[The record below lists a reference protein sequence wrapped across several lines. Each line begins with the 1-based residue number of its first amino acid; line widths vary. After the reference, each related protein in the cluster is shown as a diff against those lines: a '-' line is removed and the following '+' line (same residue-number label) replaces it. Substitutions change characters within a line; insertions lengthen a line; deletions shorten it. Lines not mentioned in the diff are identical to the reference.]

1 MKKRVLSCIVCICM
15 MLCCLNAVVFA
26 KNSESIVIL
35 YENDVHCA
43 VEGYSKLAAM
53 KNELK
58 SEYDYVCVVSS
69 GDFVQGGTLGAVS
82 KGEYI
87 VGLMNLV
94 GYDAIAL
101 GNHEFDYTISRL
113 SELFELSETKYISS
127 NFAKIGEKKTYFE
140 PYTIVSYGD
149 VDIAYIGIITPETI
163 TSARPSQFKNESGEI
178 IYTFNES
185 RLHEV
190 VQENIDEATKAGAD
204 YVIALSHVGYDESGK
219 LNDITDII
227 ENTDGLDVV
236 LDAHSH
242 SVIEEKIIKDKS
254 GDDVL
259 LTSTGTGFEH
269 IGKLTITNG
278 EFNTE
283 LIKTETYTKTDADVD
298 AYIAEINESYA
309 ELGNRKIGESKVE
322 LITHNEEGVR
332 LVRTAETNLGN
343 LCSDALF
350 SVTNA
355 DVSYVNG
362 GGLRAPIKSGD
373 MTFNDIYSVFPFNNR
388 IVTAE
393 ITGQVLLDMLEMSMI
408 SYPQEDGAFPHMSGI
423 TFSVNK
429 SIPSSIKVDENGFF
443 TKVDGDY
450 RVYDVKVLDKESG
463 NYKALDLDRKY
474 ILAAADYYILNFG
487 SGMSMFKDAKV
498 VESEGMLDVEVLE
511 RYITDNLNGIVGE
524 EYKDIDRR
532 ITFTDGKT
540 KNSSDA
546 FSALVDDSEYAEAA
560 KFVTQSGIMS
570 GVSET
575 EFAPELAATRAM
587 AVTVLWRL
595 EGCPVV
601 NYAINFKDVEKENW
615 YTEAVRWAAS
625 EGIVNGYS
633 SDIFAPHDRITR
645 EQLAVVMWRYAK
657 SENIDVSIGENT
669 NILSYEDV
677 FTVSDYAVPAFQWTC
692 GSGIMSGNTISTLA
706 PNESV
711 SRIYFASVL
720 HRYSQNIKN

>member
-1 MKKRVLSCIVCICM
+1 MKKRLLSCIVCICM
-15 MLCCLNAVVFA
+15 VLCSLNAVVFA
-26 KNSESIVIL
+26 KDSETIVIL

-58 SEYDYVCVVSS
+58 SEYEYVGVVSS

-87 VGLMNLV
+87 VELMNLV
-94 GYDAIAL
+94 GYDAIAP

-113 SELFELSETKYISS
+113 TELYELSETKYISC
-127 NFAKIGEKKTYFE
+127 NFAKIGEEKTYFE

-163 TSARPSQFKNESGEI
+163 TSARPSQFRNENGEI

-185 RLHEV
+185 RLYEL
-190 VQENIDEATKAGAD
+190 VQESIDEATEDGAD
-204 YVIALSHVGYDESGK
+204 YVIALSHIGYDESGE
-219 LNDITDII
+219 LNNVTDVI

-242 SVIEEKIIKDKS
+242 SVIEEKIVKDKS

-259 LTSTGTGFEH
+259 LSSTGTGFEN
-269 IGKLTITNG
+269 IGKLTIANG
-278 EFNTE
+278 EFDTE
-283 LIKTETYTKTDADVD
+283 LVKTETYTKTDADVD

-322 LITHNEEGVR
+322 LITHNEEGAR

-350 SVTNA
+350 FVTNA

-463 NYKALDLDRKY
+463 NYKALELDKKY

-511 RYITDNLNGIVGE
+511 RYITDNLNGVIGE
-524 EYKDIDRR
+524 EYKDVVNR
-532 ITFTDGKT
+532 ITFTDGYENADNEDKAVT
-540 KNSSDA
+540 RAEAIVALWNMEGSPIVNFAMKFDDV
-546 FSALVDDSEYAEAA
+546 SAEMPYAEA
-560 KFVTQSGIMS
+560 I
-570 GVSET
+570 
-575 EFAPELAATRAM
+575 
-587 AVTVLWRL
+587 
-595 EGCPVV
+595 
-601 NYAINFKDVEKENW
+601 
-615 YTEAVRWAAS
+615 RWAAAVK
-625 EGIVNGYS
+625 IVNGCSES
-633 SDIFAPHDRITR
+633 SFAPDDVLTR
-645 EQLAVVMWRYAK
+645 EQLAAILWRYAK

-677 FTVSDYAVPAFQWTC
+677 FTVSDYAIPAFQWTC

-706 PNESV
+706 PGEQVN
-711 SRIYFASVL
+711 RIFFASVL
-720 HRYSQNIKN
+720 HKYAQYVEQK

>member
-1 MKKRVLSCIVCICM
+1 MKKRLLSCIVCIFIV
-15 MLCCLNAVVFA
+15 LCSLNAVVFA
-26 KNSESIVIL
+26 KDSETIVIL

-58 SEYDYVCVVSS
+58 SEYEYVGVVSS

-87 VGLMNLV
+87 VELMNLV
-94 GYDAIAL
+94 GYDAIAP

-113 SELFELSETKYISS
+113 TELYELSETKYISC
-127 NFAKIGEKKTYFE
+127 NFAKIGEEKTYFE

-149 VDIAYIGIITPETI
+149 VDVAYIGIITPETI
-163 TSARPSQFKNESGEI
+163 TSARPSQFRNENGEI

-185 RLHEV
+185 RLYEL
-190 VQENIDEATKAGAD
+190 VQESIDEATEDGAD
-204 YVIALSHVGYDESGK
+204 YVIALSHIGYDESGE
-219 LNDITDII
+219 LNDVTDVI

-242 SVIEEKIIKDKS
+242 SVIEEKIVKDKS

-259 LTSTGTGFEH
+259 LSSTGTGFEN
-269 IGKLTITNG
+269 IGKLTIANG
-278 EFNTE
+278 EFDTE
-283 LIKTETYTKTDADVD
+283 LVKTETYTKTDADVD

-332 LVRTAETNLGN
+332 FVRTAETNLGN

-350 SVTNA
+350 FVTNA

-463 NYKALDLDRKY
+463 NYKALELDKKY

-511 RYITDNLNGIVGE
+511 RYITDNLNGVIGE
-524 EYKDIDRR
+524 EYKDVVNR
-532 ITFTDGKT
+532 ITFTDGYENADNEDKAVT
-540 KNSSDA
+540 RAEAIVALWNMEGSPASDFA
-546 FSALVDDSEYAEAA
+546 MKFDDVSAETPYAEA
-560 KFVTQSGIMS
+560 I
-570 GVSET
+570 
-575 EFAPELAATRAM
+575 
-587 AVTVLWRL
+587 
-595 EGCPVV
+595 
-601 NYAINFKDVEKENW
+601 
-615 YTEAVRWAAS
+615 RWAAAVK
-625 EGIVNGYS
+625 IVNGCSES
-633 SDIFAPHDRITR
+633 SFAPGDALTR
-645 EQLAVVMWRYAK
+645 EQLAAILWRYAK

-677 FTVSDYAVPAFQWTC
+677 FTVSDYAIPAFQWTC
-692 GSGIMSGNTISTLA
+692 GSGIMSGNTASTLA
-706 PNESV
+706 PKNAVNESQLEEAL
-711 SRIYFASVL
+711 F
-720 HRYSQNIKN
+720 RYSENVKS

>member
-1 MKKRVLSCIVCICM
+1 MKKRLLSCIVCICM
-15 MLCCLNAVVFA
+15 VLCSLNAATFA
-26 KNSESIVIL
+26 KDSETIVIL

-58 SEYDYVCVVSS
+58 SEYEYVGVVSS

-87 VGLMNLV
+87 VELMNLV
-94 GYDAIAL
+94 GYDAIAP

-113 SELFELSETKYISS
+113 TELYELSETKYISC
-127 NFAKIGEKKTYFE
+127 NFAKIGEEKTYFE

-163 TSARPSQFKNESGEI
+163 TSARPSQFRNENGEI

-185 RLHEV
+185 RLYEL
-190 VQENIDEATKAGAD
+190 VQESIDEATEDGAD
-204 YVIALSHVGYDESGK
+204 YVIALSHIGYDESGE
-219 LNDITDII
+219 LNDVTDVI

-242 SVIEEKIIKDKS
+242 SVIEEKIVKDKS

-259 LTSTGTGFEH
+259 LSSTGTGFEN
-269 IGKLTITNG
+269 IGKLTIANG
-278 EFNTE
+278 EFDTE
-283 LIKTETYTKTDADVD
+283 LVKTETYTKTDADVD

-350 SVTNA
+350 FVTNA

-463 NYKALDLDRKY
+463 NYKALELDKKY

-511 RYITDNLNGIVGE
+511 RYITDNLNGVIGE
-524 EYKDIDRR
+524 EYKDVVNR
-532 ITFTDGKT
+532 ITFTDGYENADNEDKAVT
-540 KNSSDA
+540 RAEAIVALWNMEGSPASDFA
-546 FSALVDDSEYAEAA
+546 MKFDDVSAETPYAEA
-560 KFVTQSGIMS
+560 I
-570 GVSET
+570 
-575 EFAPELAATRAM
+575 
-587 AVTVLWRL
+587 
-595 EGCPVV
+595 
-601 NYAINFKDVEKENW
+601 
-615 YTEAVRWAAS
+615 RWAAAVK
-625 EGIVNGYS
+625 IVNGCSES
-633 SDIFAPHDRITR
+633 SFAPGDALTR
-645 EQLAVVMWRYAK
+645 EQLAAILWRYAK

-677 FTVSDYAVPAFQWTC
+677 FTVSDYAIPAFQWTC
-692 GSGIMSGNTISTLA
+692 GSGVLSGNTASTLA
-706 PNESV
+706 PKNAVNESQLEEAL
-711 SRIYFASVL
+711 F
-720 HRYSQNIKN
+720 RYSENVKS

>member
-1 MKKRVLSCIVCICM
+1 MKKRLLSCIVCICM
-15 MLCCLNAVVFA
+15 VLCSLNAATFA
-26 KNSESIVIL
+26 KDSETIVIL

-58 SEYDYVCVVSS
+58 SEYEYVGVVSS

-87 VGLMNLV
+87 VELMNLV
-94 GYDAIAL
+94 GYDAIAP

-113 SELFELSETKYISS
+113 TELYELSETKYISC
-127 NFAKIGEKKTYFE
+127 NFAKIGEGKTYFE

-163 TSARPSQFKNESGEI
+163 TSARPSQFRNENGEI

-185 RLHEV
+185 RLYEV
-190 VQENIDEATKAGAD
+190 VQESIDEATEDGAD
-204 YVIALSHVGYDESGK
+204 YVIALSHIGYDESGE
-219 LNDITDII
+219 LNDVTDVI

-242 SVIEEKIIKDKS
+242 SVIEEKIVKDKS

-259 LTSTGTGFEH
+259 LSSTGTGFEN
-269 IGKLTITNG
+269 IGKLTIANG
-278 EFNTE
+278 EFDTE
-283 LIKTETYTKTDADVD
+283 LVKTETYTKTDADVD

-350 SVTNA
+350 FVTNA

-463 NYKALDLDRKY
+463 NYKALELDKKY

-511 RYITDNLNGIVGE
+511 RYITDNLNGVIGE
-524 EYKDIDRR
+524 EYKDVVNR
-532 ITFTDGKT
+532 ITFTDGYENADNEDKAVT
-540 KNSSDA
+540 RAEAIVALWNMEGSPASDFA
-546 FSALVDDSEYAEAA
+546 MKFDDVSAETPYAEA
-560 KFVTQSGIMS
+560 I
-570 GVSET
+570 
-575 EFAPELAATRAM
+575 
-587 AVTVLWRL
+587 
-595 EGCPVV
+595 
-601 NYAINFKDVEKENW
+601 
-615 YTEAVRWAAS
+615 RWAAAVK
-625 EGIVNGYS
+625 IVNGCSES
-633 SDIFAPHDRITR
+633 SFAPGDALTR
-645 EQLAVVMWRYAK
+645 EQLAAILWRYAK

-677 FTVSDYAVPAFQWTC
+677 FTVSDYAIPAFQWTC

-706 PNESV
+706 PGEQVN
-711 SRIYFASVL
+711 RIFFASVL
-720 HRYSQNIKN
+720 HKYAQYVEQK

>member
-1 MKKRVLSCIVCICM
+1 MKKRLLSCIVCICM
-15 MLCCLNAVVFA
+15 VLCSLNAATFA
-26 KNSESIVIL
+26 KDSETIVIL

-58 SEYDYVCVVSS
+58 SEYEYVGVVSS

-87 VGLMNLV
+87 VELMNLV
-94 GYDAIAL
+94 GYDAIAP

-113 SELFELSETKYISS
+113 TELYELSETKYISC
-127 NFAKIGEKKTYFE
+127 NFAKIGEEKTYFE

-163 TSARPSQFKNESGEI
+163 TSARPSQFRNENGEI

-185 RLHEV
+185 RLYEF
-190 VQENIDEATKAGAD
+190 VQESIDEATENGAD
-204 YVIALSHVGYDESGK
+204 YVIALSHIGYDESGE
-219 LNDITDII
+219 LNDVTDVI

-242 SVIEEKIIKDKS
+242 SVIEEKIVKDKS

-259 LTSTGTGFEH
+259 LSSTGTGFEN
-269 IGKLTITNG
+269 IGKLTIANG
-278 EFNTE
+278 EFDTE
-283 LIKTETYTKTDADVD
+283 LVKTETYTKTDADVD

-322 LITHNEEGVR
+322 LITHNEEGTR

-350 SVTNA
+350 FVTNA

-463 NYKALDLDRKY
+463 IYKALELDRKY

-511 RYITDNLNGIVGE
+511 RYITDNLNGVIGE
-524 EYKDIDRR
+524 EYKDVVNR
-532 ITFTDGKT
+532 ITFTDGYENADNEDKAVT
-540 KNSSDA
+540 RAEAIVALWNMEGSPASDFA
-546 FSALVDDSEYAEAA
+546 MKFDDVSAETPYAEA
-560 KFVTQSGIMS
+560 I
-570 GVSET
+570 
-575 EFAPELAATRAM
+575 
-587 AVTVLWRL
+587 
-595 EGCPVV
+595 C
-601 NYAINFKDVEKENW
+601 
-615 YTEAVRWAAS
+615 WAAAVK
-625 EGIVNGYS
+625 IVNGCSES
-633 SDIFAPHDRITR
+633 SFAPDDVLTR
-645 EQLAVVMWRYAK
+645 EQLAAILWRYAK

-677 FTVSDYAVPAFQWTC
+677 FTVSDYAIPAFQWTC

-706 PNESV
+706 PGEQVN
-711 SRIYFASVL
+711 RIFFASVL
-720 HRYSQNIKN
+720 HKYAQYVEQK

>member
-1 MKKRVLSCIVCICM
+1 MKKRLLSCIVCICM
-15 MLCCLNAVVFA
+15 VLCSLNAATFA
-26 KNSESIVIL
+26 KDSETIVIL

-58 SEYDYVCVVSS
+58 SEYEYVGVVSS

-87 VGLMNLV
+87 VELMNLV
-94 GYDAIAL
+94 GYDAIAP

-113 SELFELSETKYISS
+113 TELYELSETKYISC
-127 NFAKIGEKKTYFE
+127 NFAKIGEEKTYFE

-163 TSARPSQFKNESGEI
+163 TSARPSQFRNENGEI

-185 RLHEV
+185 RLYEL
-190 VQENIDEATKAGAD
+190 VQESIDEATEDGAD
-204 YVIALSHVGYDESGK
+204 YVIALSHIGYDESGE
-219 LNDITDII
+219 LNDVTDVI

-242 SVIEEKIIKDKS
+242 SVIEEKIVKDKS

-259 LTSTGTGFEH
+259 LSSTGTGFEN
-269 IGKLTITNG
+269 IGKLTIANG
-278 EFNTE
+278 EFDTE
-283 LIKTETYTKTDADVD
+283 LVKTETYTKTDADVD

-350 SVTNA
+350 FVTNA

-393 ITGQVLLDMLEMSMI
+393 ITGQVLLDMLEMSVI

-463 NYKALDLDRKY
+463 NYKALELDRKY

-511 RYITDNLNGIVGE
+511 RYITDNLNGVIGE
-524 EYKDIDRR
+524 EYKDVVNR
-532 ITFTDGKT
+532 ITFTDGYENADNEDKAVT
-540 KNSSDA
+540 RAEAIVALWNMEGSPASDFA
-546 FSALVDDSEYAEAA
+546 MKFDDVSAETPYAEA
-560 KFVTQSGIMS
+560 I
-570 GVSET
+570 
-575 EFAPELAATRAM
+575 
-587 AVTVLWRL
+587 
-595 EGCPVV
+595 
-601 NYAINFKDVEKENW
+601 
-615 YTEAVRWAAS
+615 RWAAAVK
-625 EGIVNGYS
+625 IVNGCSES
-633 SDIFAPHDRITR
+633 SFAPDDVLTR
-645 EQLAVVMWRYAK
+645 EQLAAILWRYAK

-677 FTVSDYAVPAFQWTC
+677 FTVSDYAIPAFQWTC
-692 GSGIMSGNTISTLA
+692 GSGVLSGNTASTLA
-706 PNESV
+706 PKNAVNESQLEE
-711 SRIYFASVL
+711 VL
-720 HRYSQNIKN
+720 FRYSENVKS

>member
-1 MKKRVLSCIVCICM
+1 MKKRLLSCIVCICM
-15 MLCCLNAVVFA
+15 VLCSLNAATFA
-26 KNSESIVIL
+26 KDSETIVIL

-58 SEYDYVCVVSS
+58 SEYEYVGVVSS

-87 VGLMNLV
+87 VELMNLV
-94 GYDAIAL
+94 GYDAIAP

-113 SELFELSETKYISS
+113 TELYELSETKYISC
-127 NFAKIGEKKTYFE
+127 NFAKIGEEKTYFE

-163 TSARPSQFKNESGEI
+163 TSARPSQFRNENGEI

-185 RLHEV
+185 RLYEL
-190 VQENIDEATKAGAD
+190 VQESIDEATEDGAD
-204 YVIALSHVGYDESGK
+204 YVIALSHIGYDESGE
-219 LNDITDII
+219 LNDVTDVI

-242 SVIEEKIIKDKS
+242 SVIEEKIVKDKS

-259 LTSTGTGFEH
+259 LSSTGTGFEN
-269 IGKLTITNG
+269 IGKLTIANG
-278 EFNTE
+278 EFDTE
-283 LIKTETYTKTDADVD
+283 LVKTETYTKTDADVD

-322 LITHNEEGVR
+322 LITHNEEGTR

-350 SVTNA
+350 FVTNA

-463 NYKALDLDRKY
+463 NYKALELDKKY

-511 RYITDNLNGIVGE
+511 RYITDNLNGVIGE
-524 EYKDIDRR
+524 EYKDVVNR
-532 ITFTDGKT
+532 ITFTDGYENADNEDKAVT
-540 KNSSDA
+540 RAEAIVALWNMEGSPASDFA
-546 FSALVDDSEYAEAA
+546 MKFDDVSAETPYAEA
-560 KFVTQSGIMS
+560 I
-570 GVSET
+570 
-575 EFAPELAATRAM
+575 
-587 AVTVLWRL
+587 
-595 EGCPVV
+595 
-601 NYAINFKDVEKENW
+601 
-615 YTEAVRWAAS
+615 RWAAAVK
-625 EGIVNGYS
+625 IVNGCSES
-633 SDIFAPHDRITR
+633 SFAPDDVLTR
-645 EQLAVVMWRYAK
+645 EQLAAILWRYAK

-677 FTVSDYAVPAFQWTC
+677 FTVSDYAIPAFQWTC

-706 PNESV
+706 PKNAVNESQLEEAL
-711 SRIYFASVL
+711 F
-720 HRYSQNIKN
+720 RYSENVKS

>member
-1 MKKRVLSCIVCICM
+1 MKKRLLSCIVCICM
-15 MLCCLNAVVFA
+15 VLCSLNAVVFA
-26 KNSESIVIL
+26 KDSETIVIL

-58 SEYDYVCVVSS
+58 SEYEYVGVVSS

-87 VGLMNLV
+87 VELMNLV
-94 GYDAIAL
+94 GYDAIAP

-113 SELFELSETKYISS
+113 TELYELSETKYISC
-127 NFAKIGEKKTYFE
+127 NFAKIGEEKTYFE

-163 TSARPSQFKNESGEI
+163 TSARPSQFRNENGEI

-185 RLHEV
+185 RLYEL
-190 VQENIDEATKAGAD
+190 VQESIDEATEDGAD
-204 YVIALSHVGYDESGK
+204 YVIALSHIGYDESGE
-219 LNDITDII
+219 LNDVTDVI

-242 SVIEEKIIKDKS
+242 SVIEEKIVKDKS

-259 LTSTGTGFEH
+259 LSSTGTGFEN
-269 IGKLTITNG
+269 IGKLTIANG
-278 EFNTE
+278 EFDTE
-283 LIKTETYTKTDADVD
+283 LVKTETYTKTDADVD

-350 SVTNA
+350 FVTNA

-463 NYKALDLDRKY
+463 NYKALELDKKY

-511 RYITDNLNGIVGE
+511 RYITDNLNGVIGE
-524 EYKDIDRR
+524 EYKDVVNR
-532 ITFTDGKT
+532 ITFTDGYENADNEDKAVT
-540 KNSSDA
+540 RAEAIVALWNMEGSPASDFA
-546 FSALVDDSEYAEAA
+546 MKFDDVSAETPYAEA
-560 KFVTQSGIMS
+560 I
-570 GVSET
+570 
-575 EFAPELAATRAM
+575 
-587 AVTVLWRL
+587 
-595 EGCPVV
+595 
-601 NYAINFKDVEKENW
+601 
-615 YTEAVRWAAS
+615 RWAAAVK
-625 EGIVNGYS
+625 IVNGCSES
-633 SDIFAPHDRITR
+633 SFAPDDVLTR
-645 EQLAVVMWRYAK
+645 EQLAAILWRYAK

-677 FTVSDYAVPAFQWTC
+677 FTVSDYAIPALEWTC

-706 PNESV
+706 PGEQVN
-711 SRIYFASVL
+711 RIFFASVL
-720 HRYSQNIKN
+720 HKYAQYVEQK

>member
-1 MKKRVLSCIVCICM
+1 MKKRLLSCIVCICM
-15 MLCCLNAVVFA
+15 VLCSLNAATFA
-26 KNSESIVIL
+26 KDSETIVIL

-58 SEYDYVCVVSS
+58 SEYEYVGVVSS

-87 VGLMNLV
+87 VELMNLV
-94 GYDAIAL
+94 GYDAIAP

-113 SELFELSETKYISS
+113 TELYELSETKYISC
-127 NFAKIGEKKTYFE
+127 NFAKIGEEKTYFE

-163 TSARPSQFKNESGEI
+163 TSARPSQFRNENGEI

-185 RLHEV
+185 RLYEL
-190 VQENIDEATKAGAD
+190 VQESIDEATEDGAD
-204 YVIALSHVGYDESGK
+204 YVIALSHIGYDESGE
-219 LNDITDII
+219 LNDVTDVI

-242 SVIEEKIIKDKS
+242 SVIEEKIVKDKS

-259 LTSTGTGFEH
+259 LSSTGTGFEN
-269 IGKLTITNG
+269 IGKLTIANG
-278 EFNTE
+278 EFDTE
-283 LIKTETYTKTDADVD
+283 LVKTETYTKTDADVD

-350 SVTNA
+350 FVTNA

-463 NYKALDLDRKY
+463 NYKALELDKKY

-511 RYITDNLNGIVGE
+511 RYITDNLNGVIGE
-524 EYKDIDRR
+524 EYKNVVNR
-532 ITFTDGKT
+532 ITFTDGYENADNEDKAVT
-540 KNSSDA
+540 RAEAIVALWNMEGSPIVNFAMKFDDV
-546 FSALVDDSEYAEAA
+546 SAETPYAEA
-560 KFVTQSGIMS
+560 I
-570 GVSET
+570 
-575 EFAPELAATRAM
+575 
-587 AVTVLWRL
+587 
-595 EGCPVV
+595 
-601 NYAINFKDVEKENW
+601 
-615 YTEAVRWAAS
+615 RWAAAVK
-625 EGIVNGYS
+625 IVNGCSES
-633 SDIFAPHDRITR
+633 SFAPDDVLTR
-645 EQLAVVMWRYAK
+645 EQLAAILWRYAK

-677 FTVSDYAVPAFQWTC
+677 FTVSDYAIPAFQWTC

-706 PNESV
+706 PKNAVNESQLEEAL
-711 SRIYFASVL
+711 F
-720 HRYSQNIKN
+720 RYSENVKS

>member
-1 MKKRVLSCIVCICM
+1 MKKRLLSCIVCICM
-15 MLCCLNAVVFA
+15 VLCSLNAATFA
-26 KNSESIVIL
+26 KDSETIVIL

-58 SEYDYVCVVSS
+58 SEYEYVGVVSS

-87 VGLMNLV
+87 VELMNLV
-94 GYDAIAL
+94 GYDAIAP

-113 SELFELSETKYISS
+113 TELYELSETKYISC
-127 NFAKIGEKKTYFE
+127 NFAKIGEEKTYFE

-163 TSARPSQFKNESGEI
+163 TSARPSQFRNENGEI

-185 RLHEV
+185 RLYEL
-190 VQENIDEATKAGAD
+190 VQESIDEATEDGAD
-204 YVIALSHVGYDESGK
+204 YVIALSHIGYDESGE
-219 LNDITDII
+219 LNDVTDVI

-242 SVIEEKIIKDKS
+242 SVIEEKIVKDKS

-259 LTSTGTGFEH
+259 LSSTGTGFEN
-269 IGKLTITNG
+269 IGKLTIANG
-278 EFNTE
+278 EFDTE
-283 LIKTETYTKTDADVD
+283 LVKTETYTKTDADVD

-322 LITHNEEGVR
+322 LITHNEEGTR

-350 SVTNA
+350 FVTNA

-463 NYKALDLDRKY
+463 NYKALELDKKY

-511 RYITDNLNGIVGE
+511 RYITDNLNGVIGE
-524 EYKDIDRR
+524 EYKDVVNR
-532 ITFTDGKT
+532 ITFTDGYENADNEDKAVT
-540 KNSSDA
+540 RAEAIVALWNMEGSPASDFA
-546 FSALVDDSEYAEAA
+546 MKFDDVSAEMPYAEA
-560 KFVTQSGIMS
+560 I
-570 GVSET
+570 
-575 EFAPELAATRAM
+575 
-587 AVTVLWRL
+587 
-595 EGCPVV
+595 
-601 NYAINFKDVEKENW
+601 
-615 YTEAVRWAAS
+615 RWAAAVK
-625 EGIVNGYS
+625 IVNGCSES
-633 SDIFAPHDRITR
+633 SFAPGDALTR
-645 EQLAVVMWRYAK
+645 EQLAAILWRYAK

-677 FTVSDYAVPAFQWTC
+677 FTVSDYAIPAFQWTC

-706 PNESV
+706 PKNAVNESQLEEAL
-711 SRIYFASVL
+711 F
-720 HRYSQNIKN
+720 RYSENVKS

>member
-1 MKKRVLSCIVCICM
+1 MKKRLLSCIVCMCM
-15 MLCCLNAVVFA
+15 VLCSLNAFVFA
-26 KNSESIVIL
+26 KDSETIVIL

-58 SEYDYVCVVSS
+58 SEYEYVGVVSS

-87 VGLMNLV
+87 VELMNLV
-94 GYDAIAL
+94 GYDAIAP

-113 SELFELSETKYISS
+113 TELYELSETKYISC
-127 NFAKIGEKKTYFE
+127 NFAKIGEEKTYFE

-163 TSARPSQFKNESGEI
+163 TSARPSQFRNENGEI

-185 RLHEV
+185 RLYEL
-190 VQENIDEATKAGAD
+190 VQESIDEATEDGAD
-204 YVIALSHVGYDESGK
+204 YVIALSHIGYDESGE
-219 LNDITDII
+219 LNDVTDVI

-242 SVIEEKIIKDKS
+242 SVIEEKIVKDKS

-259 LTSTGTGFEH
+259 LSSTGTGFEN
-269 IGKLTITNG
+269 IGKLTIANG
-278 EFNTE
+278 EFDTE
-283 LIKTETYTKTDADVD
+283 LVKTETYTKTDADVD

-322 LITHNEEGVR
+322 FITHNEEGVR

-350 SVTNA
+350 FITNA

-393 ITGQVLLDMLEMSMI
+393 ITGQVLLDMLEMSVI

-463 NYKALDLDRKY
+463 NYKALELDKKY

-511 RYITDNLNGIVGE
+511 RYITDNLNGVIGE
-524 EYKDIDRR
+524 EYKDVVNR
-532 ITFTDGKT
+532 ITFTDGYENADNEDKAVT
-540 KNSSDA
+540 RAEAIVALWNMEGSPASDFA
-546 FSALVDDSEYAEAA
+546 MKFDDVSAETPYAEA
-560 KFVTQSGIMS
+560 I
-570 GVSET
+570 
-575 EFAPELAATRAM
+575 
-587 AVTVLWRL
+587 
-595 EGCPVV
+595 
-601 NYAINFKDVEKENW
+601 
-615 YTEAVRWAAS
+615 RWAAAVK
-625 EGIVNGYS
+625 IVNGCSES
-633 SDIFAPHDRITR
+633 SFAPDDVLTR
-645 EQLAVVMWRYAK
+645 EQLAAILWRYAK

-677 FTVSDYAVPAFQWTC
+677 FSVSDYAIPAFQWTC
-692 GSGIMSGNTISTLA
+692 GSGVLSGNTASTLA
-706 PNESV
+706 PGEQVN
-711 SRIYFASVL
+711 RIFFVSVL
-720 HRYSQNIKN
+720 HKYAQYVEQK

>member
-1 MKKRVLSCIVCICM
+1 MKKRLLSCIVCICM
-15 MLCCLNAVVFA
+15 VLCSLNAATFA
-26 KNSESIVIL
+26 KDSETIVIL

-58 SEYDYVCVVSS
+58 SEYEYVGVVSS

-87 VGLMNLV
+87 VELMNLV
-94 GYDAIAL
+94 GYDAIAP

-113 SELFELSETKYISS
+113 TELYELSETKYISC
-127 NFAKIGEKKTYFE
+127 NFAKIGEEKTYFE

-163 TSARPSQFKNESGEI
+163 TSARPSQFRNENGEI

-185 RLHEV
+185 RLYEL
-190 VQENIDEATKAGAD
+190 VQESIDEATEDGAD
-204 YVIALSHVGYDESGK
+204 YVIALSHIGYDESGE
-219 LNDITDII
+219 LNDVTDII

-242 SVIEEKIIKDKS
+242 SVIEEKIVKDKS

-259 LTSTGTGFEH
+259 LSSTGTGFEN
-269 IGKLTITNG
+269 IGKLTIANG
-278 EFNTE
+278 EFDTE
-283 LIKTETYTKTDADVD
+283 LVKTETYTKTDADVD

-350 SVTNA
+350 FVTNA

-463 NYKALDLDRKY
+463 NYKALELDKKY

-511 RYITDNLNGIVGE
+511 RYITDNLNGVIGE
-524 EYKDIDRR
+524 EYKDVVNR
-532 ITFTDGKT
+532 ITFTDGYENADNEDKAVT
-540 KNSSDA
+540 RAEAIVALWNMEGSPASDFA
-546 FSALVDDSEYAEAA
+546 MKFDDVSAETPYAEA
-560 KFVTQSGIMS
+560 I
-570 GVSET
+570 
-575 EFAPELAATRAM
+575 
-587 AVTVLWRL
+587 
-595 EGCPVV
+595 
-601 NYAINFKDVEKENW
+601 
-615 YTEAVRWAAS
+615 RWAAAVK
-625 EGIVNGYS
+625 IVNGCSES
-633 SDIFAPHDRITR
+633 SFAPGDALTR
-645 EQLAVVMWRYAK
+645 EQLAAILWRYAK

-677 FTVSDYAVPAFQWTC
+677 FTVSDYAIPAFQWTC

-706 PNESV
+706 PKNAVNESQLEEAL
-711 SRIYFASVL
+711 F
-720 HRYSQNIKN
+720 RYSENVKS

>member
-1 MKKRVLSCIVCICM
+1 MKKRLLSCIVCICM
-15 MLCCLNAVVFA
+15 VLCSLNAATFA
-26 KNSESIVIL
+26 KDSETIVIL

-58 SEYDYVCVVSS
+58 SEYEYVGVVSS

-87 VGLMNLV
+87 VELMNLV
-94 GYDAIAL
+94 GYDAIAP

-113 SELFELSETKYISS
+113 TELYELSETKYISC
-127 NFAKIGEKKTYFE
+127 NFAKIGEEKTYFE

-163 TSARPSQFKNESGEI
+163 TSARPSQFRNENGEI

-185 RLHEV
+185 RLYEL
-190 VQENIDEATKAGAD
+190 VQESIDEATEDGAD
-204 YVIALSHVGYDESGK
+204 YVIALSHIGYDESGE
-219 LNDITDII
+219 LNDVTDVI

-242 SVIEEKIIKDKS
+242 SVIEEKIVKDKS

-259 LTSTGTGFEH
+259 LSSTGTGFEN
-269 IGKLTITNG
+269 IGKLTIANG
-278 EFNTE
+278 EFDTE
-283 LIKTETYTKTDADVD
+283 LVKTETYTKTDADVD

-322 LITHNEEGVR
+322 IITHNEEGAR

-350 SVTNA
+350 FVTNA

-463 NYKALDLDRKY
+463 NYKALELDKKY

-511 RYITDNLNGIVGE
+511 RYITDNLNGVIGE
-524 EYKDIDRR
+524 EYKDVVNR
-532 ITFTDGKT
+532 ITFTDGYENADNEDKAVT
-540 KNSSDA
+540 RAEAIVALWNMEGSPASDFA
-546 FSALVDDSEYAEAA
+546 MKFDDVSAETPYAEA
-560 KFVTQSGIMS
+560 I
-570 GVSET
+570 
-575 EFAPELAATRAM
+575 
-587 AVTVLWRL
+587 
-595 EGCPVV
+595 
-601 NYAINFKDVEKENW
+601 
-615 YTEAVRWAAS
+615 RWAAAVK
-625 EGIVNGYS
+625 IVNGCSES
-633 SDIFAPHDRITR
+633 SFAPDDVLTR
-645 EQLAVVMWRYAK
+645 EQLAAILWRYAK

-677 FTVSDYAVPAFQWTC
+677 FTVSDYAIPAFQWTC

-706 PNESV
+706 PGEQVN
-711 SRIYFASVL
+711 RIFFASVL
-720 HRYSQNIKN
+720 HKYAQYVEQK

>member
-1 MKKRVLSCIVCICM
+1 MKKRLLSCIVCICM
-15 MLCCLNAVVFA
+15 VLCSLNAATFA
-26 KNSESIVIL
+26 KDSETIVIL

-58 SEYDYVCVVSS
+58 SEYEYVGVVSS

-87 VGLMNLV
+87 VELMNLV
-94 GYDAIAL
+94 GYDAIAP

-113 SELFELSETKYISS
+113 TELYELSETKYISC
-127 NFAKIGEKKTYFE
+127 NFAKIGEEKTYFE

-163 TSARPSQFKNESGEI
+163 TSARPSQFRNENGEI

-185 RLHEV
+185 RLYEL
-190 VQENIDEATKAGAD
+190 VQESIDEATENGAD
-204 YVIALSHVGYDESGK
+204 YVIALSHIGYDESGE
-219 LNDITDII
+219 LNDVTDVI

-242 SVIEEKIIKDKS
+242 SVIEEKIVKDKS

-259 LTSTGTGFEH
+259 LSSTGTGFEN
-269 IGKLTITNG
+269 IGKLTIANG
-278 EFNTE
+278 EFDTE
-283 LIKTETYTKTDADVD
+283 LVKTETYTKTDADVD

-322 LITHNEEGVR
+322 LITHNEEGAR

-350 SVTNA
+350 FVTNA

-463 NYKALDLDRKY
+463 NYKALELDKKY

-511 RYITDNLNGIVGE
+511 RYITDNLNGVIGE
-524 EYKDIDRR
+524 EYKDVVNR
-532 ITFTDGKT
+532 ITFTDGYENADNEDKAVT
-540 KNSSDA
+540 RAEAIVALWNMEGSPASDFA
-546 FSALVDDSEYAEAA
+546 MKFDDVSAETPYAEA
-560 KFVTQSGIMS
+560 I
-570 GVSET
+570 
-575 EFAPELAATRAM
+575 
-587 AVTVLWRL
+587 
-595 EGCPVV
+595 
-601 NYAINFKDVEKENW
+601 
-615 YTEAVRWAAS
+615 RWAAAVK
-625 EGIVNGYS
+625 IVNGCSESIY
-633 SDIFAPHDRITR
+633 APDDVLTR
-645 EQLAVVMWRYAK
+645 EQLAAILWRYAK

-677 FTVSDYAVPAFQWTC
+677 FTVSDYAIPAFQWTC

-706 PNESV
+706 PGEQVN
-711 SRIYFASVL
+711 RIFFASVL
-720 HRYSQNIKN
+720 HKYAQYVEQK

>member
-1 MKKRVLSCIVCICM
+1 MKKRLLSCIVCICM
-15 MLCCLNAVVFA
+15 VLCSLNAATFA
-26 KNSESIVIL
+26 KDSETIVIL

-58 SEYDYVCVVSS
+58 FEYEYVGVVSS

-87 VGLMNLV
+87 VELMNLV
-94 GYDAIAL
+94 GYDAIAP

-113 SELFELSETKYISS
+113 TELYELSETKYISC
-127 NFAKIGEKKTYFE
+127 NFAKIGEEKTYFE
-140 PYTIVSYGD
+140 PYIIVSYGD

-163 TSARPSQFKNESGEI
+163 TSARPSQFRNENGEI

-185 RLHEV
+185 RLYEL
-190 VQENIDEATKAGAD
+190 VQESIDEATEDGAD
-204 YVIALSHVGYDESGK
+204 YVIALSHIGYDESGE
-219 LNDITDII
+219 LNDVTDVI

-242 SVIEEKIIKDKS
+242 SVIEEKIVKDKS

-259 LTSTGTGFEH
+259 LSSTGTGFEN
-269 IGKLTITNG
+269 IGKLTIANG
-278 EFNTE
+278 EFDTE
-283 LIKTETYTKTDADVD
+283 LVKTETYTKTDADVD

-350 SVTNA
+350 FVTNA

-408 SYPQEDGAFPHMSGI
+408 SYPQEDGAFPHISGI

-511 RYITDNLNGIVGE
+511 RYITDNLNGVIGE
-524 EYKDIDRR
+524 EYKDVVNR
-532 ITFTDGKT
+532 ITFTDGYENADNEDKAVT
-540 KNSSDA
+540 RAEAIVSLWNMEGSPASDFA
-546 FSALVDDSEYAEAA
+546 MKFDDVSAEAPYAEA
-560 KFVTQSGIMS
+560 I
-570 GVSET
+570 
-575 EFAPELAATRAM
+575 
-587 AVTVLWRL
+587 
-595 EGCPVV
+595 
-601 NYAINFKDVEKENW
+601 
-615 YTEAVRWAAS
+615 RWAAAVK
-625 EGIVNGYS
+625 IVNGCSES
-633 SDIFAPHDRITR
+633 SFAPDDVLTR
-645 EQLAVVMWRYAK
+645 EQLAAILWRYAK

-677 FTVSDYAVPAFQWTC
+677 FAVSDYAIPAFQWTC

>member
-1 MKKRVLSCIVCICM
+1 MKKRLLSCIVCICM
-15 MLCCLNAVVFA
+15 VLCSLNAVVFA
-26 KNSESIVIL
+26 KDSETIVIL

-58 SEYDYVCVVSS
+58 SEYEYVGVVSS

-87 VGLMNLV
+87 VELMNLV
-94 GYDAIAL
+94 GYDAIAP

-113 SELFELSETKYISS
+113 TELYELSETKYISC
-127 NFAKIGEKKTYFE
+127 NFAKIGEEKTYFE

-149 VDIAYIGIITPETI
+149 IDIAYIGIITPETI
-163 TSARPSQFKNESGEI
+163 TSARPSQFRNENGEI

-185 RLHEV
+185 RLYEL
-190 VQENIDEATKAGAD
+190 VQESIDEATEDGAD
-204 YVIALSHVGYDESGK
+204 YVIALSHIGYDESGE
-219 LNDITDII
+219 LNDVTDVI

-242 SVIEEKIIKDKS
+242 SVIEEKIVKDKS

-259 LTSTGTGFEH
+259 LSSTGTGFEN
-269 IGKLTITNG
+269 IGKLTIANG
-278 EFNTE
+278 EFDTE
-283 LIKTETYTKTDADVD
+283 LVKTETYTKTDADVD

-322 LITHNEEGVR
+322 LITHNEEGTR

-350 SVTNA
+350 FVTNA

-463 NYKALDLDRKY
+463 NYKALELDKKY

-511 RYITDNLNGIVGE
+511 RYITDNLNGVIGE
-524 EYKDIDRR
+524 EYKDVVNR
-532 ITFTDGKT
+532 ITFTDGYENADNEDKAVT
-540 KNSSDA
+540 RAEAIVALWNMEGSPASDFA
-546 FSALVDDSEYAEAA
+546 MKFDDVSAETPYAEA
-560 KFVTQSGIMS
+560 I
-570 GVSET
+570 
-575 EFAPELAATRAM
+575 
-587 AVTVLWRL
+587 
-595 EGCPVV
+595 
-601 NYAINFKDVEKENW
+601 
-615 YTEAVRWAAS
+615 RWAAAVK
-625 EGIVNGYS
+625 IVNGCSES
-633 SDIFAPHDRITR
+633 SFAPDDVLTR
-645 EQLAVVMWRYAK
+645 EQLAAILWRYAK

-677 FTVSDYAVPAFQWTC
+677 FTVSDYAIPAFQWTC

-706 PNESV
+706 PGEQVN
-711 SRIYFASVL
+711 RIFFASVL
-720 HRYSQNIKN
+720 HKYAQYVEQK

>member
-1 MKKRVLSCIVCICM
+1 MKKRLLSCIVCICM
-15 MLCCLNAVVFA
+15 VLCSLNAVVFA
-26 KNSESIVIL
+26 KDSETIVIL

-58 SEYDYVCVVSS
+58 SEYEYVGVVSS
-69 GDFVQGGTLGAVS
+69 GDFVQGGTIGAVS

-87 VGLMNLV
+87 VELMNLV
-94 GYDAIAL
+94 GYDAIAP

-113 SELFELSETKYISS
+113 TELYELSETKYISC
-127 NFAKIGEKKTYFE
+127 NFAKISEEKTYFE

-163 TSARPSQFKNESGEI
+163 TSARPSQFRNENGEI

-185 RLHEV
+185 RLYEL
-190 VQENIDEATKAGAD
+190 VQESIDEATEDGAD
-204 YVIALSHVGYDESGK
+204 YVIALSHIGYDESGE
-219 LNDITDII
+219 LNDVTDVI

-242 SVIEEKIIKDKS
+242 SVIEEKIVKDKS

-322 LITHNEEGVR
+322 LITHNEEGTR

-350 SVTNA
+350 FVTNA

-450 RVYDVKVLDKESG
+450 RVYDVKILDKESG
-463 NYKALDLDRKY
+463 NYKALELDKKY

-511 RYITDNLNGIVGE
+511 RYITDNLNGVIGE
-524 EYKDIDRR
+524 EYKDVVNR
-532 ITFTDGKT
+532 ITFTDGYENADNEDKAVT
-540 KNSSDA
+540 R
-546 FSALVDDSEYAEAA
+546 AEAIVA
-560 KFVTQSGIMS
+560 LWNMEGSPASDFAMKFDD
-570 GVSET
+570 VSAET
-575 EFAPELAATRAM
+575 PCAE
-587 AVTVLWRL
+587 
-595 EGCPVV
+595 
-601 NYAINFKDVEKENW
+601 AI
-615 YTEAVRWAAS
+615 RWAAAVK
-625 EGIVNGYS
+625 IVNGCSES
-633 SDIFAPHDRITR
+633 SFAPDDILTR
-645 EQLAVVMWRYAK
+645 EQLAAILWRYAK

-677 FTVSDYAVPAFQWTC
+677 FSVSDYAIPAFQWTC
-692 GSGIMSGNTISTLA
+692 GSGVLSGNTASTLA
-706 PNESV
+706 PKNAVNESQLEEAL
-711 SRIYFASVL
+711 F
-720 HRYSQNIKN
+720 RYSENVKS

>member
-1 MKKRVLSCIVCICM
+1 MKKRLLSCIVCICM
-15 MLCCLNAVVFA
+15 VLCSLNAVVFA
-26 KNSESIVIL
+26 KDSETIVIL

-58 SEYDYVCVVSS
+58 SEYEYVGVVSS

-87 VGLMNLV
+87 VELMNLV
-94 GYDAIAL
+94 GYDAIAP

-113 SELFELSETKYISS
+113 TELYELSETKYISC
-127 NFAKIGEKKTYFE
+127 NFAKIGEEKTYFE

-149 VDIAYIGIITPETI
+149 VDIAYIGIVTPETI
-163 TSARPSQFKNESGEI
+163 TLARPSQFRNENGEI

-185 RLHEV
+185 RLYEL
-190 VQENIDEATKAGAD
+190 VQESIDEATEDGAD
-204 YVIALSHVGYDESGK
+204 YVIALSHIGYDESGE
-219 LNDITDII
+219 LNDVTDVI

-242 SVIEEKIIKDKS
+242 SVIEEKIVKDKS

-259 LTSTGTGFEH
+259 LSSTGTGFEN
-269 IGKLTITNG
+269 IGKLTIANG
-278 EFNTE
+278 EFDTE
-283 LIKTETYTKTDADVD
+283 LVKTETYTKTDADVD

-350 SVTNA
+350 FVTNA

-463 NYKALDLDRKY
+463 NYKALELDKKY

-511 RYITDNLNGIVGE
+511 RYITDNLNGVIGE
-524 EYKDIDRR
+524 EYKDVVNR
-532 ITFTDGKT
+532 ITFTDGYENADNEDKAVT
-540 KNSSDA
+540 RAEAIVALWNMEGSPASDFA
-546 FSALVDDSEYAEAA
+546 MKFDDVSAETPYAEA
-560 KFVTQSGIMS
+560 I
-570 GVSET
+570 
-575 EFAPELAATRAM
+575 
-587 AVTVLWRL
+587 
-595 EGCPVV
+595 
-601 NYAINFKDVEKENW
+601 
-615 YTEAVRWAAS
+615 RWAAAVK
-625 EGIVNGYS
+625 IVNGCSES
-633 SDIFAPHDRITR
+633 SFAPDDVLTR
-645 EQLAVVMWRYAK
+645 EQLAAILWRYAK

-677 FTVSDYAVPAFQWTC
+677 FTVSDYAIPAFQWTC

-706 PNESV
+706 PGEQVN
-711 SRIYFASVL
+711 RIFFVSVL
-720 HRYSQNIKN
+720 HKYAQYVEQK

>member
-1 MKKRVLSCIVCICM
+1 MKKRLLSCIVCICM
-15 MLCCLNAVVFA
+15 VLCSLNAATFA
-26 KNSESIVIL
+26 KDSETIVIL

-58 SEYDYVCVVSS
+58 SEYEYVGVVSS

-87 VGLMNLV
+87 VELMNLV
-94 GYDAIAL
+94 GYDAIAP

-113 SELFELSETKYISS
+113 TELYELSETKYISC
-127 NFAKIGEKKTYFE
+127 NFAKIGEEKTYFE

-163 TSARPSQFKNESGEI
+163 TSARPSQFKNENGEI

-185 RLHEV
+185 RLYEL
-190 VQENIDEATKAGAD
+190 VQESIDEATEDGAD
-204 YVIALSHVGYDESGK
+204 YVIALSHIGYDESGE
-219 LNDITDII
+219 LNDVTDVI

-242 SVIEEKIIKDKS
+242 SVIEEKIVKDKS
-254 GDDVL
+254 GNDVL
-259 LTSTGTGFEH
+259 LSSTGTGFEN
-269 IGKLTITNG
+269 IGKLTIANG
-278 EFNTE
+278 EFDTE
-283 LIKTETYTKTDADVD
+283 LVKTETYTKTDADVD

-332 LVRTAETNLGN
+332 LVRTAQTNLGN

-350 SVTNA
+350 FVTNA

-443 TKVDGDY
+443 TKVDGEY

-463 NYKALDLDRKY
+463 NYKALELDKKY

-511 RYITDNLNGIVGE
+511 RYITDNLNGVIGE
-524 EYKDIDRR
+524 EYKDVVNR
-532 ITFTDGKT
+532 ITFTDGYENADNEDKAVT
-540 KNSSDA
+540 RAEAIVALWNMEGSPASDFA
-546 FSALVDDSEYAEAA
+546 MKFDDVSAETPYAEA
-560 KFVTQSGIMS
+560 I
-570 GVSET
+570 
-575 EFAPELAATRAM
+575 
-587 AVTVLWRL
+587 
-595 EGCPVV
+595 
-601 NYAINFKDVEKENW
+601 
-615 YTEAVRWAAS
+615 RWAAAVK
-625 EGIVNGYS
+625 IVNGCSES
-633 SDIFAPHDRITR
+633 SFAPDDVLTR
-645 EQLAVVMWRYAK
+645 EQLAAILWRYAK

-677 FTVSDYAVPAFQWTC
+677 FTVSDYAIPAFQWTC

-706 PNESV
+706 PGEQVN
-711 SRIYFASVL
+711 RIFFASVL
-720 HRYSQNIKN
+720 HKYAQYVEQK

>member
-1 MKKRVLSCIVCICM
+1 MKKRLLSCIVCICM
-15 MLCCLNAVVFA
+15 VLCSLNAVVFA
-26 KNSESIVIL
+26 KDSETIVIL

-58 SEYDYVCVVSS
+58 SEYEYVGVVSS

-87 VGLMNLV
+87 VELMNLV
-94 GYDAIAL
+94 GYDAIAP

-113 SELFELSETKYISS
+113 TELYELSETKYISC
-127 NFAKIGEKKTYFE
+127 NFAKIGEEKTYFE

-163 TSARPSQFKNESGEI
+163 TSARPSQFRNENGEI

-185 RLHEV
+185 RLYEL
-190 VQENIDEATKAGAD
+190 VQESIDEATEDGAD
-204 YVIALSHVGYDESGK
+204 YVIALSHIGYDESGE
-219 LNDITDII
+219 LNDVTDVI

-242 SVIEEKIIKDKS
+242 SVIEEKIVKDKS

-259 LTSTGTGFEH
+259 LSSTGTGFEN
-269 IGKLTITNG
+269 IGKLTIANG
-278 EFNTE
+278 EFDTE
-283 LIKTETYTKTDADVD
+283 LIKTETYTNTDADVD

-322 LITHNEEGVR
+322 LITHNEEGTR

-350 SVTNA
+350 FVTNA

-463 NYKALDLDRKY
+463 NYKALELDKKY

-511 RYITDNLNGIVGE
+511 RYITDNLNGVIGE
-524 EYKDIDRR
+524 EYKDVVNR
-532 ITFTDGKT
+532 ITFTDGYENADNEDKAVT
-540 KNSSDA
+540 RAEAIVALWNMEGSPASDFA
-546 FSALVDDSEYAEAA
+546 IKFDDVSAETPYAEA
-560 KFVTQSGIMS
+560 I
-570 GVSET
+570 
-575 EFAPELAATRAM
+575 
-587 AVTVLWRL
+587 
-595 EGCPVV
+595 
-601 NYAINFKDVEKENW
+601 
-615 YTEAVRWAAS
+615 RWAAAVK
-625 EGIVNGYS
+625 IVNGCSES
-633 SDIFAPHDRITR
+633 SFAPGDALTR
-645 EQLAVVMWRYAK
+645 EQLAAILWRYAK

-677 FTVSDYAVPAFQWTC
+677 FTVSDYAIPAFQWTC

-706 PNESV
+706 PGEQVN
-711 SRIYFASVL
+711 RIFFASVL
-720 HRYSQNIKN
+720 HKYAQYVEQK

>member
-1 MKKRVLSCIVCICM
+1 MKKRLLSCIVCICM
-15 MLCCLNAVVFA
+15 VLCSLNAVVFA
-26 KNSESIVIL
+26 KDSETIVIL

-58 SEYDYVCVVSS
+58 SEYEYVGVVSS

-87 VGLMNLV
+87 VELMNLV
-94 GYDAIAL
+94 GYDAIAP

-113 SELFELSETKYISS
+113 TELYELSETKYISC
-127 NFAKIGEKKTYFE
+127 NFAKIGEEETYFE

-163 TSARPSQFKNESGEI
+163 TSARPSQFRNENGEI

-185 RLHEV
+185 RLYEL
-190 VQENIDEATKAGAD
+190 VQESIDEATEDGAD
-204 YVIALSHVGYDESGK
+204 YVIALSHIGYDESGE
-219 LNDITDII
+219 LNDVTDVI

-242 SVIEEKIIKDKS
+242 SVIEEKIVKDKS

-259 LTSTGTGFEH
+259 LSSTGTGFEN
-269 IGKLTITNG
+269 IGKLTIANG
-278 EFNTE
+278 EFDTE
-283 LIKTETYTKTDADVD
+283 LVKTETYTKTDADVD

-322 LITHNEEGVR
+322 LITHNEEGTR

-350 SVTNA
+350 FVTNA

-463 NYKALDLDRKY
+463 NYKALELDKKY

-511 RYITDNLNGIVGE
+511 RYITDNLNGVIGE
-524 EYKDIDRR
+524 EYKDVVNR
-532 ITFTDGKT
+532 ITFTDGYENADNEDKAVT
-540 KNSSDA
+540 RAEAIVALWNMEGSPASDFA
-546 FSALVDDSEYAEAA
+546 MKFDDVSAETPYAEA
-560 KFVTQSGIMS
+560 I
-570 GVSET
+570 
-575 EFAPELAATRAM
+575 
-587 AVTVLWRL
+587 
-595 EGCPVV
+595 
-601 NYAINFKDVEKENW
+601 
-615 YTEAVRWAAS
+615 RWAAAVK
-625 EGIVNGYS
+625 IVNGCSES
-633 SDIFAPHDRITR
+633 SFAPDDVLTR
-645 EQLAVVMWRYAK
+645 EQLAAILWRYAK

-677 FTVSDYAVPAFQWTC
+677 FTVSDYAIPAFQWTC

-706 PNESV
+706 PGEQVN
-711 SRIYFASVL
+711 RIFFASVL
-720 HRYSQNIKN
+720 HKYAQYVEQK

>member
-1 MKKRVLSCIVCICM
+1 MKKRLLSCIVCICM
-15 MLCCLNAVVFA
+15 VLCSLNAATFA
-26 KNSESIVIL
+26 KDSETIVIL

-58 SEYDYVCVVSS
+58 SEYEYVGVVSS

-87 VGLMNLV
+87 VELMNLV
-94 GYDAIAL
+94 GYDAIAP

-113 SELFELSETKYISS
+113 TELYELSETKYISC
-127 NFAKIGEKKTYFE
+127 NFAKIGEEKTYFE

-163 TSARPSQFKNESGEI
+163 TSARPSQFRNENGEI

-185 RLHEV
+185 RLYEL
-190 VQENIDEATKAGAD
+190 VQESIDEATEDGAD
-204 YVIALSHVGYDESGK
+204 YVIALSHIGYDESGE
-219 LNDITDII
+219 LNDVTDVI

-242 SVIEEKIIKDKS
+242 SVIEEKIVKDKS

-259 LTSTGTGFEH
+259 LSSTGTGFEN
-269 IGKLTITNG
+269 IGKLTIANG
-278 EFNTE
+278 EFDTE
-283 LIKTETYTKTDADVD
+283 LVKTETYTKTDADVD

-322 LITHNEEGVR
+322 LITHNEEGTR

-350 SVTNA
+350 FVTNA

-450 RVYDVKVLDKESG
+450 RVYDIKVLDKESG
-463 NYKALDLDRKY
+463 NYKALELDKKY

-511 RYITDNLNGIVGE
+511 RYITDNLNGVIGE
-524 EYKDIDRR
+524 EYKDVVNR
-532 ITFTDGKT
+532 ITFTDGYENADNEDKAVT
-540 KNSSDA
+540 RAEAIVALWNMEGSPASDFA
-546 FSALVDDSEYAEAA
+546 MKFDDVSAETPYAEA
-560 KFVTQSGIMS
+560 I
-570 GVSET
+570 
-575 EFAPELAATRAM
+575 
-587 AVTVLWRL
+587 
-595 EGCPVV
+595 
-601 NYAINFKDVEKENW
+601 
-615 YTEAVRWAAS
+615 RWAAAVK
-625 EGIVNGYS
+625 IVNGCSES
-633 SDIFAPHDRITR
+633 SFAPDDVLTR
-645 EQLAVVMWRYAK
+645 EQLAAILWRYAK

-677 FTVSDYAVPAFQWTC
+677 FTVSDYAIPAFQWTC

-706 PNESV
+706 PGEQVN
-711 SRIYFASVL
+711 RIFFASVL
-720 HRYSQNIKN
+720 HKYAQYVEQK

>member
-1 MKKRVLSCIVCICM
+1 MIKRLLSCIVCICM
-15 MLCCLNAVVFA
+15 VLCSLNAVVFA
-26 KNSESIVIL
+26 KDSETIVIL

-58 SEYDYVCVVSS
+58 SEYEYVGVVSS

-87 VGLMNLV
+87 VELMNLV
-94 GYDAIAL
+94 GYDAIAP

-113 SELFELSETKYISS
+113 TELYELSETKYISC
-127 NFAKIGEKKTYFE
+127 NFAKIGEEKTYFE

-163 TSARPSQFKNESGEI
+163 TSARPSQFRNENGEI

-185 RLHEV
+185 RLYEL
-190 VQENIDEATKAGAD
+190 VQESIDEATEDGAD
-204 YVIALSHVGYDESGK
+204 YVIALSHIGYDESGE
-219 LNDITDII
+219 LNDVTDVI

-242 SVIEEKIIKDKS
+242 SVIEEKIVKDKS

-259 LTSTGTGFEH
+259 LSSTGTGFEN
-269 IGKLTITNG
+269 IGKLTIANG
-278 EFNTE
+278 EFDTE
-283 LIKTETYTKTDADVD
+283 LVKTETYTKTDANVD

-309 ELGNRKIGESKVE
+309 ERGNRKIGESKVE
-322 LITHNEEGVR
+322 LITHNEEGTR

-350 SVTNA
+350 FVTNA

-463 NYKALDLDRKY
+463 NYKALELDKKY

-511 RYITDNLNGIVGE
+511 RYITDNLNGVIGE
-524 EYKDIDRR
+524 EYKDVVNR
-532 ITFTDGKT
+532 ITFTDGYENADNEDKAVT
-540 KNSSDA
+540 RAEAIVALWNMEGSPASDFA
-546 FSALVDDSEYAEAA
+546 MKFDDVSAETPYAEA
-560 KFVTQSGIMS
+560 I
-570 GVSET
+570 
-575 EFAPELAATRAM
+575 
-587 AVTVLWRL
+587 
-595 EGCPVV
+595 
-601 NYAINFKDVEKENW
+601 
-615 YTEAVRWAAS
+615 RWAADVK
-625 EGIVNGYS
+625 IVNGCSES
-633 SDIFAPHDRITR
+633 SFAPGDALTR
-645 EQLAVVMWRYAK
+645 EQLAAILWRYAK

-677 FTVSDYAVPAFQWTC
+677 FTVSDYAIPAFQWTC

-706 PNESV
+706 PGEQVN
-711 SRIYFASVL
+711 RIFFASVL
-720 HRYSQNIKN
+720 HKYAQYVEQK

>member
-1 MKKRVLSCIVCICM
+1 MKKRLLSCIVCICM
-15 MLCCLNAVVFA
+15 VLCSLNAATFA
-26 KNSESIVIL
+26 KDSETIVIL

-58 SEYDYVCVVSS
+58 SEYEYVGVVSS

-87 VGLMNLV
+87 VELMNLV
-94 GYDAIAL
+94 GYDAIAP

-113 SELFELSETKYISS
+113 TELYELSETKYISC
-127 NFAKIGEKKTYFE
+127 NFAKIGEEKTYFE

-149 VDIAYIGIITPETI
+149 IDIAYIGIITPETI
-163 TSARPSQFKNESGEI
+163 TSARPSQFRNENGEI

-185 RLHEV
+185 RLYEL
-190 VQENIDEATKAGAD
+190 VQESIDEATEDGAD
-204 YVIALSHVGYDESGK
+204 YVIALSHIGYDESGE
-219 LNDITDII
+219 LNDVTDVI

-242 SVIEEKIIKDKS
+242 SVIEEKIVKDKS

-259 LTSTGTGFEH
+259 LSSTGTGFEN
-269 IGKLTITNG
+269 IGKLTIANG
-278 EFNTE
+278 EFDTE
-283 LIKTETYTKTDADVD
+283 LVKTETYTKTDADVD

-322 LITHNEEGVR
+322 LITHNEEGTR

-350 SVTNA
+350 FVTNA

-463 NYKALDLDRKY
+463 NYKALELDKKY

-511 RYITDNLNGIVGE
+511 RYITDNLNGVIGE
-524 EYKDIDRR
+524 EYKDVVNR
-532 ITFTDGKT
+532 ITFTDGYENADNEDKAVT
-540 KNSSDA
+540 RAEAIVALWNMEGSPASDFA
-546 FSALVDDSEYAEAA
+546 MKFDDVSAETPYAEA
-560 KFVTQSGIMS
+560 I
-570 GVSET
+570 
-575 EFAPELAATRAM
+575 
-587 AVTVLWRL
+587 
-595 EGCPVV
+595 
-601 NYAINFKDVEKENW
+601 
-615 YTEAVRWAAS
+615 RWAAAVK
-625 EGIVNGYS
+625 IVNGCSES
-633 SDIFAPHDRITR
+633 SFAPDDVLTR
-645 EQLAVVMWRYAK
+645 EQLAAILWRYAK

-677 FTVSDYAVPAFQWTC
+677 FTVSDYAIPAFQWTC

-706 PNESV
+706 PSEQVN
-711 SRIYFASVL
+711 RIFFASVL
-720 HRYSQNIKN
+720 HKYAQYVEQK

>member
-1 MKKRVLSCIVCICM
+1 MKKRLLSCIVCICM
-15 MLCCLNAVVFA
+15 VLCSLNAATFA
-26 KNSESIVIL
+26 KDSETIVIL

-58 SEYDYVCVVSS
+58 SEYEYVGVVSS

-87 VGLMNLV
+87 VELMNLV
-94 GYDAIAL
+94 GYDAIAP

-113 SELFELSETKYISS
+113 TELYELSETKYISC
-127 NFAKIGEKKTYFE
+127 NFAKIGEEKTYFE

-163 TSARPSQFKNESGEI
+163 TSARPSQFRNENGEI

-185 RLHEV
+185 RLYEL
-190 VQENIDEATKAGAD
+190 VQESIDEATEDGAD
-204 YVIALSHVGYDESGK
+204 YVIALSHIGYDESGE
-219 LNDITDII
+219 LNDVTDVI

-242 SVIEEKIIKDKS
+242 SVIEEKIVKDKS

-259 LTSTGTGFEH
+259 LSSTGTGFEN
-269 IGKLTITNG
+269 IGKLTIANG
-278 EFNTE
+278 EFDTE
-283 LIKTETYTKTDADVD
+283 LVKTETYTKTDADVD

-322 LITHNEEGVR
+322 LITHNEEGAR

-350 SVTNA
+350 FVTNA

-463 NYKALDLDRKY
+463 NYKALELDKKY

-511 RYITDNLNGIVGE
+511 RYITDNLNGVIGE
-524 EYKDIDRR
+524 EYKDVVNR
-532 ITFTDGKT
+532 ITFTDGYENADADNEDKAVT
-540 KNSSDA
+540 RAEAIVALWNMEGSPASDFA
-546 FSALVDDSEYAEAA
+546 MKFDDVSAETPYAEA
-560 KFVTQSGIMS
+560 I
-570 GVSET
+570 
-575 EFAPELAATRAM
+575 
-587 AVTVLWRL
+587 
-595 EGCPVV
+595 C
-601 NYAINFKDVEKENW
+601 
-615 YTEAVRWAAS
+615 WAAAVK
-625 EGIVNGYS
+625 IVNGCSES
-633 SDIFAPHDRITR
+633 SFAPDDVLTR
-645 EQLAVVMWRYAK
+645 EQLAAILWRYAK

-677 FTVSDYAVPAFQWTC
+677 FTVSDYAIPAFQWTC

-706 PNESV
+706 PKNAVNESQLEEAL
-711 SRIYFASVL
+711 F
-720 HRYSQNIKN
+720 RYSENVKS

>member
-1 MKKRVLSCIVCICM
+1 MKKRLLSCIVCICM
-15 MLCCLNAVVFA
+15 VLCSLNAATFA
-26 KNSESIVIL
+26 KDSETIVIL

-58 SEYDYVCVVSS
+58 SEYEYVGVVSS

-87 VGLMNLV
+87 VELMNLV
-94 GYDAIAL
+94 GYDAIAP

-113 SELFELSETKYISS
+113 TELYELSETKYISC
-127 NFAKIGEKKTYFE
+127 NFAKIGEEKTYFE

-163 TSARPSQFKNESGEI
+163 TSARPSQFRNENGEI

-185 RLHEV
+185 RLYEL
-190 VQENIDEATKAGAD
+190 VQESIDEATEDGAD
-204 YVIALSHVGYDESGK
+204 YVIALSHIGYDESGE
-219 LNDITDII
+219 LNDVTDVI

-242 SVIEEKIIKDKS
+242 SVIEEKIVKDKS

-259 LTSTGTGFEH
+259 LSSTGTGFEN
-269 IGKLTITNG
+269 IGKLTIANG
-278 EFNTE
+278 EFDTE
-283 LIKTETYTKTDADVD
+283 LVKTETYTKTDADVD

-322 LITHNEEGVR
+322 LITHNEEGTR

-350 SVTNA
+350 FVTNA

-463 NYKALDLDRKY
+463 NYKALELDKKY

-511 RYITDNLNGIVGE
+511 RYITDNLNGVIGE
-524 EYKDIDRR
+524 EYKDVVNR
-532 ITFTDGKT
+532 ITFTDGYENADNEDKAVT
-540 KNSSDA
+540 RAEAIVALWNMEGSPVVNFAMKFDDV
-546 FSALVDDSEYAEAA
+546 SAEMPYAEA
-560 KFVTQSGIMS
+560 I
-570 GVSET
+570 
-575 EFAPELAATRAM
+575 
-587 AVTVLWRL
+587 
-595 EGCPVV
+595 
-601 NYAINFKDVEKENW
+601 
-615 YTEAVRWAAS
+615 RWAAAVK
-625 EGIVNGYS
+625 IVNGCSES
-633 SDIFAPHDRITR
+633 SFAPGDALTR
-645 EQLAVVMWRYAK
+645 EQLAAILWRYAK

-677 FTVSDYAVPAFQWTC
+677 FTVSDYAIPAFQWTC

-706 PNESV
+706 PGEQVN
-711 SRIYFASVL
+711 RIFFASVL
-720 HRYSQNIKN
+720 HKYAQYVEQK

>member
-1 MKKRVLSCIVCICM
+1 MKKRLLSCIVCICM
-15 MLCCLNAVVFA
+15 VLCSLNAVVFA
-26 KNSESIVIL
+26 KDSETIVIL

-58 SEYDYVCVVSS
+58 SEYEYVGVVSS

-87 VGLMNLV
+87 VELMNLV
-94 GYDAIAL
+94 GYDAIAP

-113 SELFELSETKYISS
+113 TELYELSKTKYISC
-127 NFAKIGEKKTYFE
+127 NFAKIGEGKTYFE

-163 TSARPSQFKNESGEI
+163 TSARPSQFRNENGEI

-185 RLHEV
+185 RLYEV
-190 VQENIDEATKAGAD
+190 VQESIDEATEAGAD
-204 YVIALSHVGYDESGK
+204 YVIALSHIGYDESGE
-219 LNDITDII
+219 LNDVTDVI

-242 SVIEEKIIKDKS
+242 SVIEEKIVKDKS

-259 LTSTGTGFEH
+259 LSSTGTGFEH
-269 IGKLTITNG
+269 IGKLTIANG
-278 EFNTE
+278 EFDTE
-283 LIKTETYTKTDADVD
+283 LVKTETYTKTDADVD
-298 AYIAEINESYA
+298 SYIAEINESYA

-322 LITHNEEGVR
+322 LITHNEEGAR

-350 SVTNA
+350 FVTNA

-450 RVYDVKVLDKESG
+450 RVYDVKILDKESG
-463 NYKALDLDRKY
+463 NYKALELDKKY

-511 RYITDNLNGIVGE
+511 RYITDNLNGVIGE
-524 EYKDIDRR
+524 EYKDVVNR
-532 ITFTDGKT
+532 ITFTDGYENADNEDKAVT
-540 KNSSDA
+540 RAEAIVALWNMEGSPASDFA
-546 FSALVDDSEYAEAA
+546 MKFDDVSAETPYAEA
-560 KFVTQSGIMS
+560 I
-570 GVSET
+570 
-575 EFAPELAATRAM
+575 
-587 AVTVLWRL
+587 
-595 EGCPVV
+595 
-601 NYAINFKDVEKENW
+601 
-615 YTEAVRWAAS
+615 RWAAALK
-625 EGIVNGYS
+625 IVNGYS
-633 SDIFAPHDRITR
+633 ESSFAPGDALTR
-645 EQLAVVMWRYAK
+645 EQLAAILWRYAK
-657 SENIDVSIGENT
+657 SENIDVSIGEST

-677 FTVSDYAVPAFQWTC
+677 FTVSDYAIPAFQWTC
-692 GSGIMSGNTISTLA
+692 GSGVLSGNTASTLA
-706 PNESV
+706 PKNAVNESQLEEAL
-711 SRIYFASVL
+711 F
-720 HRYSQNIKN
+720 RYSENVKS

>member
-1 MKKRVLSCIVCICM
+1 MKKRLLSCIVCICM
-15 MLCCLNAVVFA
+15 ALCSLNAATFA
-26 KNSESIVIL
+26 KDFETIVIL

-58 SEYDYVCVVSS
+58 SEYEYVGVVSS

-87 VGLMNLV
+87 VELMNLV
-94 GYDAIAL
+94 GYDAIAP

-113 SELFELSETKYISS
+113 TELYELSETKYISC
-127 NFAKIGEKKTYFE
+127 NFAKIGEEKTYFE

-163 TSARPSQFKNESGEI
+163 TSARPSQFKSENGEI

-185 RLHEV
+185 RLYEL
-190 VQENIDEATKAGAD
+190 VQESIDEATEDGAD
-204 YVIALSHVGYDESGK
+204 YVIALSHIGYDESGE
-219 LNDITDII
+219 LNDVTDVI

-242 SVIEEKIIKDKS
+242 SVIEEKIVKDKS

-259 LTSTGTGFEH
+259 LSSTGTGFEN
-269 IGKLTITNG
+269 IGKLTIANG
-278 EFNTE
+278 EFDTE
-283 LIKTETYTKTDADVD
+283 LVKTETYTKTDADVD

-322 LITHNEEGVR
+322 LITHNEEGAR

-350 SVTNA
+350 FVTNA

-373 MTFNDIYSVFPFNNR
+373 MTFNDIYSVFLFNNR

-463 NYKALDLDRKY
+463 NYKALELDKKY

-511 RYITDNLNGIVGE
+511 RYITDNLNGVIGE
-524 EYKDIDRR
+524 EYKDVVNR
-532 ITFTDGKT
+532 ITFTDGYENADNEDKAVT
-540 KNSSDA
+540 RAEAIVALWNMEGSPASDFA
-546 FSALVDDSEYAEAA
+546 MKFDDVSAEMPYAEA
-560 KFVTQSGIMS
+560 I
-570 GVSET
+570 
-575 EFAPELAATRAM
+575 
-587 AVTVLWRL
+587 
-595 EGCPVV
+595 
-601 NYAINFKDVEKENW
+601 
-615 YTEAVRWAAS
+615 RWAAAVK
-625 EGIVNGYS
+625 IVNGCSES
-633 SDIFAPHDRITR
+633 SFAPGDALTR
-645 EQLAVVMWRYAK
+645 EQLAAILWRYAK

-677 FTVSDYAVPAFQWTC
+677 FTVSDYAIPAFQWTC

-706 PNESV
+706 PKNAVNESQLEEAL
-711 SRIYFASVL
+711 F
-720 HRYSQNIKN
+720 RYSENVKS

>member
-1 MKKRVLSCIVCICM
+1 MKKRLLSCIVCICM
-15 MLCCLNAVVFA
+15 VLCSLNAATFA
-26 KNSESIVIL
+26 KDSETIVIL

-58 SEYDYVCVVSS
+58 SEYEYVGVVSS

-87 VGLMNLV
+87 VELMNLV
-94 GYDAIAL
+94 GYDAIAP

-113 SELFELSETKYISS
+113 TELYELSETKYISC
-127 NFAKIGEKKTYFE
+127 NFAKIGEEKTYFE

-163 TSARPSQFKNESGEI
+163 TSARPSQFRNENGEI

-185 RLHEV
+185 RLYEL
-190 VQENIDEATKAGAD
+190 VQESIDEATEDGAD
-204 YVIALSHVGYDESGK
+204 YVIALSHIGYDESGE
-219 LNDITDII
+219 LNDVTDVI

-242 SVIEEKIIKDKS
+242 SVIEEKIVKDKS

-259 LTSTGTGFEH
+259 LSSTGTGFEN
-269 IGKLTITNG
+269 IGKLTIANG
-278 EFNTE
+278 EFDTE
-283 LIKTETYTKTDADVD
+283 LVKTETYTKTDADVD

-322 LITHNEEGVR
+322 LITHNEEGTR

-350 SVTNA
+350 FVTNA

-463 NYKALDLDRKY
+463 NYKALELDKKY

-511 RYITDNLNGIVGE
+511 RYITDNLNGVIGE
-524 EYKDIDRR
+524 EYKDVVNR
-532 ITFTDGKT
+532 ITFTDGYENADNEDKAVT
-540 KNSSDA
+540 RAEAIVALWNMEGSPASDFA
-546 FSALVDDSEYAEAA
+546 MKFDDVSAETPYAEA
-560 KFVTQSGIMS
+560 I
-570 GVSET
+570 
-575 EFAPELAATRAM
+575 
-587 AVTVLWRL
+587 
-595 EGCPVV
+595 
-601 NYAINFKDVEKENW
+601 
-615 YTEAVRWAAS
+615 RWAAAVK
-625 EGIVNGYS
+625 IVNGCSES
-633 SDIFAPHDRITR
+633 SFAPGDALTR
-645 EQLAVVMWRYAK
+645 EQLAAILWRYAK

-677 FTVSDYAVPAFQWTC
+677 FTVSDYAIPAFQWTC

-706 PNESV
+706 PGEQVN
-711 SRIYFASVL
+711 RIFFASVL
-720 HRYSQNIKN
+720 HKYAQYVEQK